1 MEDLQLKNEEL
12 VKENKKLTA
21 ELRKMARDVA
31 AQKRQLRIMEMSYQS
46 RNVMYRSQIN
56 ENAKQRHFLTHF
68 MQSSQNFV
76 IFLDEEEHVA
86 YISKRILDYI
96 GVDFE
101 DMVEG
106 MHVKDFYQRY
116 FHQEHADL
124 ILSAIDT
131 VSTTMEPV
139 ENNITL
145 YDKQDGER
153 YYHNLCSPM
162 SDEEMKLCGLIIIYY
177 DETDIITAMTQAVE
191 ANNTKTKFLT
201 TMSHEIRTPMNAII
215 GISEIGMGRE
225 GLSPETV
232 EDLEKIHNSGYT
244 LLGII
249 NDLLDFSKI
258 ESGKLE
264 ITPDTYELA
273 SLIHDSAQLNA
284 TRIGSKELEL
294 ILEVA
299 PDLPS
304 MLIGDELRIKQILN
318 NILSNAIKYTEQG
331 QVIFS
336 VKKGNCEGNTIEI
349 VFEVKDTGQGMSKEQ
364 LEQLFDPYS
373 RFNSKINKFTE
384 GTGLGMNI
392 TKRLISLMKG
402 SIDVTSEVG
411 KGSTFR
417 VKLRQE
423 PVGSTLLG
431 KETAANLGRFEYRTA
446 QRSTGF
452 KLTYVPMP
460 YGKVLIVDD
469 IETNIYVASGLLK
482 PYGLTI
488 ESVTS
493 GQMAIDAVKAGKT
506 YDIIFMDHMMP
517 GMDGIEATKIIRSMG
532 YTQSIVALT
541 ANAII
546 GNAETFMSNGFDA
559 FISKPIDVRQ
569 LAETLHKFVR
579 DRHPTEAAKYAGN
592 FRSQS
597 TDTET
602 NVPERPALPK
612 LDSMAVSAD
621 LGLMAAS
628 SKPCSMAVSS
638 DLGSLAVSA
647 GLGSVSPSAD
657 PDLMQLAADLDPMLL
672 KLFLKD
678 ARHSIQELTEAVGTN
693 DFHSYQIQAHAMKS
707 ALANIKCMS
716 LSALAKELEDAAR
729 NTDSSLIHERHD
741 TFLAKLQ
748 QVVDAFDYSVP
759 ESVLTDDPI
768 DPKILERMAAAA
780 AEYDSS
786 VILSL
791 LSDIHGSLHDQIQS
805 YLLDS
810 DFEAIETAC
819 KNGK

>member
-1 MEDLQLKNEEL
+1 MEELQLKNEEL

-21 ELRKMARDVA
+21 ELRRMVRDVA
-31 AQKRQLRIMEMSYQS
+31 AQKRQLRVMEMSYKS
-46 RNVMYRSQIN
+46 RNVMYRSQIS

-68 MQSSQNFV
+68 MKSSQNFV

-86 YISKRILDYI
+86 YISKRILNHI
-96 GVDFE
+96 GVNFE

-106 MHVKDFYQRY
+106 MHVEDFYRRY
-116 FHQEHADL
+116 FPQDHADL

-145 YDKQDGER
+145 YDKESGER

-162 SDEEMKLCGLIIIYY
+162 SDEEKKLCGLIIIYY
-177 DETDIITAMTQAVE
+177 DETDIVAAMTQAVE

-232 EDLEKIHNSGYT
+232 EDLEKIHYSGYT

-264 ITPDTYELA
+264 ITTDTYELA

-294 ILEVA
+294 ILDVA

-318 NILSNAIKYTEQG
+318 NILSNAIKYTEKG
-331 QVIFS
+331 QVVFS
-336 VKKGNCEGNTIEI
+336 VKKGSCEGNTIEL

-364 LEQLFDPYS
+364 LEKLFDPYS
-373 RFNSKINKFTE
+373 RFNSKVNKFTE

-392 TKRLISLMKG
+392 TKRLISLMQG
-402 SIDVTSEVG
+402 TIDVTSKVG
-411 KGSTFR
+411 EGSTFF
-417 VKLRQE
+417 VKLPQE
-423 PVGSTLLG
+423 QVGSALLG
-431 KETAANLGRFEYRTA
+431 EETAANLGRFEYRTA
-446 QRSTGF
+446 KRSSGF

-469 IETNIYVASGLLK
+469 IETNIYVATGLLK

-517 GMDGIEATKIIRSMG
+517 GMDGIEATKIIRGLG
-532 YTQSIVALT
+532 YTQPIVALT

-569 LAETLHKFVR
+569 LAETLHKYVR
-579 DRHPTEAAKYAGN
+579 DRHPKEAAKYGES
-592 FRSQS
+592 FRKCKDVLDTNLPHSQNPTYDSS
-597 TDTET
+597 TQLTDDQGS
-602 NVPERPALPK
+602 VF
-612 LDSMAVSAD
+612 VSA
-621 LGLMAAS
+621 
-628 SKPCSMAVSS
+628 KPDSRFV
-638 DLGSLAVSA
+638 
-647 GLGSVSPSAD
+647 SAD
-657 PDLMQLAADLDPMLL
+657 PDPMQLAADLDPMLI
-672 KLFLKD
+672 KLFIKD

-693 DFHSYQIQAHAMKS
+693 DFHTYQIQAHAMKS

-716 LSALAKELEDAAR
+716 LSAQAKELEDASKNA
-729 NTDSSLIHERHD
+729 DGDLIHERHD
-741 TFLAKLQ
+741 AFLVKLLK
-748 QVVDAFDYSVP
+748 VVDAFDNSVAESVP
-759 ESVLTDDPI
+759 TGSEADPEVLKAI
-768 DPKILERMAAAA
+768 AAAA
-780 AEYDSS
+780 ADYDSTT
-786 VILSL
+786 ILSL
-791 LSDIHGSLHDQIQS
+791 LAQIQGSLHDLIQG

-810 DFEAIETAC
+810 DFEAIEAAC

>member
-21 ELRKMARDVA
+21 ELRRVVRDVA
-31 AQKRQLRIMEMSYQS
+31 AQKRQLRIMEMSYKS
-46 RNVMYRSQIN
+46 RNVMYRSQIS

-68 MQSSQNFV
+68 MHSSQNFV
-76 IFLDEEEHVA
+76 IFLDEEEHIA

-106 MHVKDFYQRY
+106 MHVADFYMRY
-116 FHQEHADL
+116 FQKDHADL

-145 YDKQDGER
+145 YDKQGGER

-162 SDEEMKLCGLIIIYY
+162 SDEDKKLCGLIIIYY
-177 DETDIITAMTQAVE
+177 DETDIVTAMTQAVE

-232 EDLEKIHNSGYT
+232 EDLEKIHYSGYT

-294 ILEVA
+294 ILDVA

-304 MLIGDELRIKQILN
+304 MLIGDELRIKQILS
-318 NILSNAIKYTEQG
+318 NILSNAIKYTEKG
-331 QVIFS
+331 QVVFS
-336 VKKGNCEGNTIEI
+336 VRKGRCEGKTIEL

-364 LEQLFDPYS
+364 LDQLFDPYS

-392 TKRLISLMKG
+392 TKRLISLMQG
-402 SIDVTSEVG
+402 TIDVSSTVG
-411 KGSTFR
+411 EGSTFI
-417 VKLRQE
+417 VTLCQE
-423 PVGSTLLG
+423 QVGNALLG
-431 KETAANLGRFEYRTA
+431 AETAANLGRFEYRTVK
-446 QRSTGF
+446 RSAGF
-452 KLTYVPMP
+452 KITYVPMP

-506 YDIIFMDHMMP
+506 YDIMFMDHMMP
-517 GMDGIEATKIIRSMG
+517 GMDGIEATKIIRGLG
-532 YTQSIVALT
+532 YNLPIVALT

-579 DRHPTEAAKYAGN
+579 DRHPMEAAKYGES
-592 FRSQS
+592 FRRNGEDIEINIPDRLAS
-597 TDTET
+597 
-602 NVPERPALPK
+602 PELG
-612 LDSMAVSAD
+612 SGSVSAEH
-621 LGLMAAS
+621 GSVPPSAGRG
-628 SKPCSMAVSS
+628 SMSVST
-638 DLGSLAVSA
+638 
-647 GLGSVSPSAD
+647 GLGSASPSSD
-657 PDLMQLAADLDPMLL
+657 PDLMQLADELDPMLV
-672 KLFLKD
+672 KLFVKD
-678 ARHSIQELTEAVGTN
+678 AKHSIQELTEAVSTN
-693 DFHSYQIQAHAMKS
+693 DFHTYQIQAHAMKS
-707 ALANIKCMS
+707 ALANIKLMS
-716 LSALAKELEDAAR
+716 LSAQAKELEDAAR
-729 NTDSSLIHERHD
+729 NANGDLIQERHD
-741 TFLAKLQ
+741 DFLARLQ
-748 QVVDAFDYSVP
+748 QVVDAFDDSVVESDPSDHEVDP
-759 ESVLTDDPI
+759 EVLKGI
-768 DPKILERMAAAA
+768 AAAA
-780 AEYDSS
+780 ADYDST

-791 LSDIHGSLHDQIQS
+791 LPQIRGSLHDRIQG

-810 DFEAIETAC
+810 DFEAIESCCLQAIRD
-819 KNGK
+819 

>member
-1 MEDLQLKNEEL
+1 
-12 VKENKKLTA
+12 V
-21 ELRKMARDVA
+21 
-31 AQKRQLRIMEMSYQS
+31 
-46 RNVMYRSQIN
+46 
-56 ENAKQRHFLTHF
+56 
-68 MQSSQNFV
+68 
-76 IFLDEEEHVA
+76 
-86 YISKRILDYI
+86 
-96 GVDFE
+96 GFE

-106 MHVKDFYQRY
+106 MLVSDFYRRY
-116 FHQEHADL
+116 FHQDHKDL
-124 ILSAIDT
+124 ILSAIDA

-145 YDKQDGER
+145 YDKQGGER
-153 YYHNLCSPM
+153 YFHNLCSPM
-162 SDEEMKLCGLIIIYY
+162 SDEDGKLCGLIIIYY
-177 DETDIITAMTQAVE
+177 DETDIITAMTEAVE

-225 GLSPETV
+225 GLSSETI
-232 EDLEKIHNSGYT
+232 EDLEKIHHSGYT

-264 ITPDTYELA
+264 ITTDTYELA

-284 TRIGSKELEL
+284 TRIGSKELEF
-294 ILEVA
+294 ILDVA

-318 NILSNAIKYTEQG
+318 NILSNAIKYTEKG
-331 QVIFS
+331 QVVFS
-336 VKKGNCEGNTIEI
+336 VRKGSCQGNTIEVI
-349 VFEVKDTGQGMSKEQ
+349 FEVKDTGQGMSKEQ

-392 TKRLISLMKG
+392 TKRLISLMHG
-402 SIDVTSEVG
+402 SIDVTSKVG
-411 KGSTFR
+411 EGSTFS
-417 VKLRQE
+417 VKLGQE
-423 PVGSTLLG
+423 QVGSALLG
-431 KETAANLGRFEYRTA
+431 KETAENLGRFEYRTA
-446 QRSTGF
+446 KRSSGF

-460 YGKVLIVDD
+460 YGNVLIVDD

-493 GQMAIDAVKAGKT
+493 GQMAIDAVRAGKA

-532 YTQSIVALT
+532 YTQPIVALT

-546 GNAETFMSNGFDA
+546 GNAETFISNGFDA

-579 DRHPTEAAKYAGN
+579 DRHPVEAAKYAES
-592 FRSQS
+592 FRRHSA
-597 TDTET
+597 DTEA
-602 NVPERPALPK
+602 NIPDLLASPEP
-612 LDSMAVSAD
+612 DSMSVSAGLGSMSVSAD
-621 LGLMAAS
+621 LG
-628 SKPCSMAVSS
+628 SMSVSS
-638 DLGSLAVSA
+638 DLDSISSSAGPGSTSPSA
-647 GLGSVSPSAD
+647 GLGSMSPSSGLGSVSPSAS
-657 PDLMQLAADLDPMLL
+657 PGSMSVSADLDPMLA
-672 KLFLKD
+672 KLFVKD
-678 ARHSIQELTEAVGTN
+678 ARRAIHVLEEAVRT
-693 DFHSYQIQAHAMKS
+693 DDLHSYQIQAHAMKS

-716 LSALAKELEDAAR
+716 LSTHAKELEDAAR
-729 NTDSSLIHERHD
+729 NADSNLIHERHD

-748 QVVDAFDYSVP
+748 QVVDDIADSVP
-759 ESVLTDDPI
+759 ESVPTDSEVDPEVLKGI
-768 DPKILERMAAAA
+768 AAAA
-780 AEYDSS
+780 AEYDST

-791 LSDIHGSLHDQIQS
+791 LTQIHGSLHDRIQG

-810 DFEAIETAC
+810 DFETIETAC
-819 KNGK
+819 RSEI